1 MVAVMALAGLL
12 QALGSRVINFRVVS
26 GYMLTEGSVN
36 GIAGFFLIDTGT
48 PFLFFINNH
57 YVPLPGKR
65 VLQQGQAA
73 SGETFT
79 MCLADSLDVEVNGL
93 GSFANQKNVV
103 NAGFKFLEDAVC
115 GQFLGFLGYKA
126 FEDNVFSIDYDA
138 GRITIYDKGENPMV
152 DLQHYTQV
160 ATIRFTVNDAAPQL
174 PLTDCKIGE
183 YPLQAF
189 FDTGTMGQLKLTAA
203 LKERLI
209 AEGLLMLEGRMGTVR
224 ALDLAGAKPK
234 PLGEQDCT
242 DDSTDQIGLGYAFL
256 SQYLTVW
263 NYREK
268 TIELWQR

>member
-1 MVAVMALAGLL
+1 MVLAVLS

-26 GYMLTEGSVN
+26 GYMLAEGNVN
-36 GIAGFFLIDTGT
+36 GIAGYFLIDTGT

-73 SGETFT
+73 SGEAFT
-79 MCLADSLDVEVNGL
+79 MCLADSLDVEVKGL
-93 GSFANQKNVV
+93 GSFAGQKNVV
-103 NAGFKFLEDAVC
+103 NAGFQFLEDAVC

-138 GRITIYDKGENPMV
+138 CRITVYDKGECPQS

-160 ATIRFTVNDAAPQL
+160 ATIRFTVDDAAPQL

-183 YPLQAF
+183 HPLQAF

-203 LKERLI
+203 LKEQLI
-209 AEGLLMLEGRMGTVR
+209 AEGLLALEGRTGTVSG
-224 ALDLAGAKPK
+224 LELAGAKPK

-242 DDSTDQIGLGYAFL
+242 DDSSDLVGLGYAFL
-256 SQYLTVW
+256 SQYITIW

-268 TIELWQR
+268 TIELWRR